1 MFNFFGGGKNY
12 SVGIDFGTSAIK
24 VIELSRKNQKISLEN
39 YGWVDLGLNNP
50 STISKPAAPNF
61 QLDYNKKLQKYL
73 EKLIKSLKLKSNSAY
88 ISLPGFS
95 GLITIIEF
103 PDMNEEELEE
113 AIKFEARKYIP
124 ISLDEVALDWE
135 IIGKI
140 PVKSEQNA
148 EEKKPVEIQEIK
160 KEEKRE
166 GEKKAGIMSKNL
178 GGIFSKSSFGKHSLS
193 DGKNEILLVAAPKSE
208 VMRCGNIVKEAG
220 LEVKN
225 VELELFSLARALS
238 GDDPG
243 CFLIID
249 IGARITNIILVEKG
263 VIKVNR
269 NVEGGGIEITN
280 IIAES
285 LNISKQRAEELK
297 KEDEDIINSK
307 EMSLTIPVLD
317 MIANESVRI
326 VDALKEKKSA
336 LRVDGVILSGGSSK
350 LKGLDKYFQQKIGI
364 QTSVGNPWR
373 KVVFNDKLNPF
384 VKKMGNSFSVALGL
398 AFRGL
403 EEIDQK

>member
-1 MFNFFGGGKNY
+1 MFNFFGGGKSY
-12 SVGIDFGTSAIK
+12 SIGIDFGTSAIK

-50 STISKPAAPNF
+50 STISKPTAPSF
-61 QLDYNKKLQKYL
+61 QQSYNKKLQKYL
-73 EKLIKSLKLKSNSAY
+73 EKLIKSLKLKSKAAY

-95 GLITIIEF
+95 GLITVIEF
-103 PDMNEEELEE
+103 PAMNEEELEE

-124 ISLDEVALDWE
+124 ISMDEVALDWE

-140 PVKSEQNA
+140 PEKPKQTA
-148 EEKKPVEIQEIK
+148 GEKKPVEIQEIK
-160 KEEKRE
+160 KEEKQE
-166 GEKKAGIMSKNL
+166 IEKKAGILSKDL
-178 GGIFSKSSFGKHSLS
+178 GSIFSKSLSGKTGSS
-193 DGKNEILLVAAPKSE
+193 EGKNEILLVAAPKSE

-220 LEVKN
+220 LDVKN
-225 VELELFSLARALS
+225 VELELFSLTRALA
-238 GDDPG
+238 GGDPG

-249 IGARITNIILVEKG
+249 IGARITNIILTEKG

-280 IIAES
+280 IIAEN

-297 KEDEDIINSK
+297 KEDEDIINNR
-307 EMSLTIPVLD
+307 EMSLIIPVLD
-317 MIANESVRI
+317 MIASEAVRI
-326 VDALKEKKSA
+326 VNACKEKGNTS
-336 LRVDGVILSGGSSK
+336 RVDGIILSGGSSK
-350 LKGLDKYFQQKIGI
+350 LKGLDKYLQQKIGI
-364 QTSVGNPWR
+364 QTSAGNPWR
-373 KVVFNDKLNPF
+373 KVLFNEKLDPF